1 MLDELKAAAKPLQES
16 CTSEISAKVEA
27 AVTEAV
33 TAWTDTC
40 TNLRELC
47 DKYHRA
53 ANLWKKYREASDLV
67 KEWLDNEVE
76 ISQNMEPE
84 EALKS
89 VKVKLILFFPSFC
102 SFKFM
107 FYL

>member
-1 MLDELKAAAKPLQES
+1 MNRECLLDELKAAAKPLKES
-16 CTSEISAKVEA
+16 CCAEVSSKVEA
-27 AVTEAV
+27 AVSEAV

-53 ANLWKKYREASDLV
+53 ANLWKQYREASDLV
-67 KEWLDNEVE
+67 KEWLDNEME

-84 EALKS
+84 EAIKNI
-89 VKVKLILFFPSFC
+89 KVNIS
-102 SFKFM
+102 
-107 FYL
+107 